1 MKTRPIPHRH
11 KAVSSRRALA
21 AARSKKVTVSPA
33 SAQATAPS
41 KPPAGTNQTHPDL
54 ADLVTSHRR
63 GAKIWALCSPEGEVF
78 RFCNLKDFVEQNAEL
93 LEAALRSDDGTEDG
107 VSLKTAYMFL
117 SRLRPGHRGYLPD
130 WRGWT
135 WADTATAAALQPR
148 KAASAPGRPAPG
160 ARLSRL
166 LQAIKEPLAADSKP
180 EPAPLPPAATLPLN
194 EDICTAK
201 QAAALLNIPLPTI
214 YYLTKNAKLPSFRI
228 GGRWKYRRSDL
239 QLLTLSQGGAE
250 FDQETLRASP
260 FQEVLLECKDSSALD
275 AVNTLLGA
283 VQTDDPQFP
292 LSHQVTFKVAKQ
304 GGSLVAT
311 LRLTPRQGR
320 PRHAATSAQTGTM
333 TRHLGAI

>member
-21 AARSKKVTVSPA
+21 AARSKKVTVSPVP
-33 SAQATAPS
+33 APS
-41 KPPAGTNQTHPDL
+41 KPSAGATQTQPDL

-63 GAKIWALCSPEGEVF
+63 GAKIWALRSPEGEVF
-78 RFCNLKDFVEQNAEL
+78 RFCNLKDFVEQNAQL
-93 LEAALRSDDGTEDG
+93 LKPALHSEDG
-107 VSLKTAYMFL
+107 MADGISLKTAYMFL

-135 WADTATAAALQPR
+135 WADPAAASALPPR
-148 KAASAPGRPAPG
+148 KAASKPARATPGT
-160 ARLSRL
+160 RLSRL
-166 LQAIKEPLAADSKP
+166 VQAIKEPPPGAAP
-180 EPAPLPPAATLPLN
+180 NPPPHAAILPPN

-275 AVNTLLGA
+275 AINTLLGA

-320 PRHAATSAQTGTM
+320 LRHAAATSAEARAV
-333 TRHLGAI
+333 TRHLDSL